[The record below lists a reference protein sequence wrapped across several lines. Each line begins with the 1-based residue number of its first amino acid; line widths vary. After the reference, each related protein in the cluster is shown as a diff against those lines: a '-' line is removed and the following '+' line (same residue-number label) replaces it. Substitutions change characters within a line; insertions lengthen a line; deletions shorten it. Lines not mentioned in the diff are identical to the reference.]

1 MNSHRYINYKD
12 LKTPRI
18 IPTEIDYLAHIWLG
32 LNNPDVSQSQ
42 LAQISSQLSFFP
54 ASALKEAKLSTNLTG
69 LRAKLLTLK
78 DARVFK
84 EVLKR
89 KYFPKSISDQE
100 INLSSE
106 LDKIN
111 APAELRAKVKDLI
124 ESKQTRSSNSTHVSR
139 IQSTD
144 SCTAQVINNPNIND
158 GLMTD
163 DKHSHLMADSKEV
176 AALGQDEICSLLEGQ
191 SLQQI
196 VKQFSPLISAV
207 FHNLI
212 SSENW
217 DTANLASKLGISN
230 SDVEDLCAGN
240 QSPATLQIFI
250 RIIASIY
257 WAMSHSAIFTGE
269 SKFLLPFNNGKAKL
283 DFSQDAKTIKI
294 FLPSDL
300 KLTPFEML
308 KIDVNISIH
317 VAQFID
323 FEQNIKNKDVQIS
336 TAITQPPWHNF
347 DHLIIQNMSSN
358 TVEWCKY
365 DEVGV
370 LNILTLSEQTYFV
383 PEFKSQDI
391 MNKLICLKD
400 ENKTRQDLEL
410 LVNMLTS
417 HMSNI
422 EKSQLPIGPAKTEM
436 FRQCNMAGVDTKE
449 LKRTKSNF
457 VQCNESID
465 ALNRILFCQQMV
477 KCNGQLSSAMIENLQ
492 ESYPTYNKMKI

>member
-1 MNSHRYINYKD
+1 MNFHRYMNYKD

-89 KYFPKSISDQE
+89 KYFHKSISDQE

-176 AALGQDEICSLLEGQ
+176 AELSQDEICSLLEGQ

-196 VKQFSPLISAV
+196 VKQFSPS
-207 FHNLI
+207 F
-212 SSENW
+212 
-217 DTANLASKLGISN
+217 
-230 SDVEDLCAGN
+230 
-240 QSPATLQIFI
+240 QQYFI
-250 RIIASIY
+250 I
-257 WAMSHSAIFTGE
+257 
-269 SKFLLPFNNGKAKL
+269 
-283 DFSQDAKTIKI
+283 
-294 FLPSDL
+294 
-300 KLTPFEML
+300 
-308 KIDVNISIH
+308 
-317 VAQFID
+317 
-323 FEQNIKNKDVQIS
+323 
-336 TAITQPPWHNF
+336 
-347 DHLIIQNMSSN
+347 
-358 TVEWCKY
+358 
-365 DEVGV
+365 
-370 LNILTLSEQTYFV
+370 
-383 PEFKSQDI
+383 
-391 MNKLICLKD
+391 
-400 ENKTRQDLEL
+400 
-410 LVNMLTS
+410 
-417 HMSNI
+417 
-422 EKSQLPIGPAKTEM
+422 
-436 FRQCNMAGVDTKE
+436 
-449 LKRTKSNF
+449 
-457 VQCNESID
+457 
-465 ALNRILFCQQMV
+465 
-477 KCNGQLSSAMIENLQ
+477 
-492 ESYPTYNKMKI
+492 